1 MTTHIA
7 LAEVAGTD
15 LSGRVC
21 ARAVRDAVV
30 AAAPVVLD
38 FSGVVC
44 VSDSFHDELFGVLV
58 LERGSSWFRSNVVL
72 RGLSSSIRQ
81 DLLAAVRARLDN
93 SSARPSRPSE
103 ASL

>member
-7 LAEVAGTD
+7 LAQVAGTD
-15 LSGRVC
+15 LSGR
-21 ARAVRDAVV
+21 ARARALRDAVV

-58 LERGSSWFRSNVVL
+58 LERGSNWFRSNITVKSL
-72 RGLSSSIRQ
+72 APSIRR
-81 DLLAAVRARLDN
+81 DLLAAVRARLD
-93 SSARPSRPSE
+93 SKVRPSRPCE
-103 ASL
+103 AVL